1 MSFFLH
7 RLALMRND
15 GAVPATS
22 LTQEGSATS
31 SASTIT
37 APATIQAGDVIFM
50 ADKAAG
56 STSVPATVVPTGF
69 TAIVNTSSGITE
81 RMICSYKIADGS
93 EASASITGMN
103 GNSSNRKAIY
113 VIRANKAAIA
123 VKPKSVN
130 GQITD
135 GNPTLQTVTASTG
148 IPALVI
154 FGVYGTDS
162 AAISPRTFST
172 IADGEINPAT
182 NFYMA
187 YKIYNSSPAN
197 TSIDMD
203 DEGLG
208 NALQSFYAEID
219 VAP

>member
-172 IADGEINPAT
+172 TADGEINPAT